1 MKRNED
7 FRNALGEP
15 DEYFQQSVMDTLNQ
29 LNRRAER
36 ESRPKRS
43 FSVRLVCSFATLAL
57 LIGGIVMTTR
67 NDHHDYVTAAAT
79 NPVDITVAAQPTVTP
94 EETLQVIETEQ
105 ATMTVRKAL
114 TDGYGV
120 FIAVEVVPKDKNT
133 LVLYDGADPFSLPDE
148 IGAEA
153 DYNGQNLYEWPAKH
167 GYSKILRVSFSSPEQ
182 EESPTADAHMHS
194 YWNKNRNRGLT
205 AHGSETIEDGKAM
218 VLVTGTALPDTNA
231 YDLVWE
237 LVPCSAS
244 AFTANRADM
253 EEALDYEKG
262 EYGVFQVPV
271 TSTGEEPRILARY
284 ATVGSAVN
292 NPEDKITFTCLAT
305 SLAQYF
311 EARTQGS
318 KLTNVIQCIPK
329 HYGSVMGYIQDA
341 YLFSCTRQDDNTTLL
356 REIRRFDNGFP
367 ETLAL
372 CLGLNTGEY
381 TDEAVQRD
389 YGADKAASVPVTLRF
404 TEAEKNGSD
413 IRITVEVSP
422 AHDHCLVLTASHLLI
437 ESCEYVSDYYGI
449 QSESPEQ
456 SLYDW
461 VVDHGYREA
470 LAFEVWAPSDKKT
483 DSAYTSSYL
492 IEKCKIR
499 EDGSAV
505 MTIVGPAS
513 GDNNYD
519 LEYHVVPWN
528 MDDRG
533 DSFLPAQ
540 HETGLIHLTVSEGAS
555 PGLTVTVTPEK
566 SETVELLEVSADG
579 AALPIPPIDEYSRK
593 AWGFS
598 NEDYTNLLN
607 DFEHRI
613 GQVYMVKGT
622 VQEIL
627 SDNPRKVL
635 INVGED
641 GASLPVIIR
650 SPDYYNFPW
659 EAGAAYTIYAD
670 VSSLEENVPV
680 LTARYTYTK

>member
-43 FSVRLVCSFATLAL
+43 LSVRLVCSFAALAL
-57 LIGGIVMTTR
+57 IIGGIVMTTR
-67 NDHHDYVTAAAT
+67 NGHQDYVTAAAT
-79 NPVDITVAAQPTVTP
+79 SPVNITAAAQPTVTP

-105 ATMTVRKAL
+105 ATMTVRKAV

-148 IGAEA
+148 IGAKA

-167 GYSKILRVSFSSPEQ
+167 GYSKILRVRFSSPAR
-182 EESPTADAHMHS
+182 EESTTAAACLHS
-194 YWNKNRNRGLT
+194 YWNKNRNRGFT
-205 AHGSETIEDGKAM
+205 AHGSETIENGKAM
-218 VLVTGTALPDTNA
+218 VLVTGTALPDTDA
-231 YDLVWE
+231 YDLSWE

-253 EEALDYEKG
+253 EEALDYNKG
-262 EYGVFQVPV
+262 ECGVFLVPV

-284 ATVGSAVN
+284 ATVDSAVN

-311 EARTQGS
+311 EVRTQGS
-318 KLTNVIQCIPK
+318 KLTDVIQCIPK
-329 HYGSVMGYIQDA
+329 HFGSVMGYIQDA

-356 REIRRFDNGFP
+356 RETRRFDDGFP

-381 TDEAVQRD
+381 SDEAVQRD

-404 TEAEKNGSD
+404 TEAEKNGSN
-413 IRITVEVSP
+413 IRFTIEVSP
-422 AHDHCLVLTASHLLI
+422 AHDHCIVMSMNHLLT
-437 ESCEYVSDYYGI
+437 ESCKYVSDYYGI
-449 QSESPEQ
+449 QSENPEQ

-470 LAFEVWAPSDKKT
+470 LSFYILAPSDRKT
-483 DSAYTSSYL
+483 DSAYTTSYP
-492 IEKCKIR
+492 IEKCEIR

-505 MTIVGPAS
+505 MTITGPAS
-513 GDNNYD
+513 SDNTYD
-519 LEYHVVPWN
+519 LEYHVIPWN
-528 MDDRG
+528 MDDKG

-540 HETGLIHLTVSEGAS
+540 HETGLIHLTVSEGSS

-579 AALPIPPIDEYSRK
+579 AALPIPSMEEYTKK

-598 NEDYTNLLN
+598 DEDYANLLN

-613 GQVYMVKGT
+613 GQVYVVEGT

-627 SDNPRKVL
+627 SENPRKVL
-635 INVGED
+635 MNVGED

-650 SPDYYNFPW
+650 SPDYYNFLW
-659 EAGAAYTIYAD
+659 EAGAVYTIYAD
-670 VSSLEENVPV
+670 VSSIEENVPV
-680 LTARYTYTK
+680 LTARYTITK